1 MLNSYLVSGTL
12 AQPEAKARKD
22 ASMLPAEEVLTVDE
36 VARYL
41 RVHPMT
47 VQRWCRTG
55 ELPAAKIG
63 RAYRIKKGDLDEWWA
78 QHTPRGEPPES
89 RPSRPVEARN
99 GQAIVDLEE

>member
-1 MLNSYLVSGTL
+1 MPSN
-12 AQPEAKARKD
+12 
-22 ASMLPAEEVLTVDE
+22 EVLTVGE

-63 RAYRIKKGDLDEWWA
+63 RAYRIKKDDLDLWWA
-78 QHTPRGEPPES
+78 EHTQRSGEGKPC
-89 RPSRPVEARN
+89 RK
-99 GQAIVDLEE
+99 VDALG

>member
-1 MLNSYLVSGTL
+1 MV
-12 AQPEAKARKD
+12 
-22 ASMLPAEEVLTVDE
+22 PADEVLTVDE

-63 RAYRIKKGDLDEWWA
+63 RAYRIKRGDLDRWWGEHQPGAARSNA
-78 QHTPRGEPPES
+78 QGGSGEPNF
-89 RPSRPVEARN
+89 VW
-99 GQAIVDLEE
+99 

>member
-1 MLNSYLVSGTL
+1 MLLG
-12 AQPEAKARKD
+12 D
-22 ASMLPAEEVLTVDE
+22 EVLTVGE

-63 RAYRIKKGDLDEWWA
+63 RAYRIKRGDLDRWWVEHQPGA
-78 QHTPRGEPPES
+78 LPPEDQG
-89 RPSRPVEARN
+89 RT
-99 GQAIVDLEE
+99 GDMEER

>member
-1 MLNSYLVSGTL
+1 
-12 AQPEAKARKD
+12 
-22 ASMLPAEEVLTVDE
+22 MLPADEVLTVDE

-55 ELPAAKIG
+55 DLPAAKIG

-78 QHTPRGEPPES
+78 KHTARGEQPAS
-89 RPSRPVEARN
+89 GSSSPVGALDR
-99 GQAIVDLEE
+99 

>member
-1 MLNSYLVSGTL
+1 MV
-12 AQPEAKARKD
+12 
-22 ASMLPAEEVLTVDE
+22 PANEVLTVDE

-63 RAYRIKKGDLDEWWA
+63 RAYRIKRGDLDRWWA
-78 QHTPRGEPPES
+78 EHQPGTAPPEEQGGDK
-89 RPSRPVEARN
+89 P
-99 GQAIVDLEE
+99 EER

>member
-1 MLNSYLVSGTL
+1 MFANVLNCRLSSGTL
-12 AQPEAKARKD
+12 APPEAEAWKD
-22 ASMLPAEEVLTVDE
+22 KPMLPTDEVLTVDE

-63 RAYRIKKGDLDEWWA
+63 RAYRIKKTELDAWWGRRTLPERLGA
-78 QHTPRGEPPES
+78 PGEG
-89 RPSRPVEARN
+89 R
-99 GQAIVDLEE
+99 Q